1 MSQRNPFKLFVS
13 HLWQDQDD
21 YFRVFEYLE
30 STTNFYYLN
39 YSKPAQKPAGTKED
53 LKAELRRQIEPA
65 ETVIIL
71 SSMYEDFREW
81 IEFEVNAAQAMN
93 KPLIVMERFGTGD
106 VPDWLRDR
114 ADEIGEW
121 NHRSIEDAV
130 RRTARHEDT
139 NRWEVIEFDWPT
151 EEGKD

>member
-81 IEFEVNAAQAMN
+81 IEFQVNAAQAMN
-93 KPLIVMERFGTGD
+93 KPLIVMKGLEPETFPTGFVIVPTKLANGITAASRMRYAAQRGT
-106 VPDWLRDR
+106 
-114 ADEIGEW
+114 
-121 NHRSIEDAV
+121 
-130 RRTARHEDT
+130 RT
-139 NRWEVIEFDWPT
+139 PT
-151 EEGKD
+151 AGR